1 MNCKKIFFISAIALI
16 GVIPASA
23 QKKSS
28 IHERS
33 HKNLMATRNN
43 TKENLQIVP
52 QNNFVE
58 LWDEPEPEP
67 DIYTEGWNSKR
78 VNPYNEADVP
88 FKAIIDVRN
97 YCIPVPGQVSS
108 NYGYRPKFGRMH
120 KGVDLHLNMNDTVY
134 AAFDGKVRL
143 TNYEA
148 KGYGN
153 YIILRHPNSLETVY
167 GHLNKILVKPD
178 QVVRAG
184 QAIGLGGTT
193 GRSTG
198 PHLHFETRYM
208 GYAIN
213 PQAIFD
219 FVNKTTHTDTYTFTK
234 NTYTQPRNF
243 APREMA
249 SKNEMRENPY
259 QPAEKQDSK
268 TTYTVRQGDTI
279 ASVARTN
286 GISKTRLLQLNNM
299 KSSDVLKVGQVLKV
313 K

>member
-1 MNCKKIFFISAIALI
+1 
-16 GVIPASA
+16 
-23 QKKSS
+23 
-28 IHERS
+28 
-33 HKNLMATRNN
+33 
-43 TKENLQIVP
+43 
-52 QNNFVE
+52 
-58 LWDEPEPEP
+58 
-67 DIYTEGWNSKR
+67 
-78 VNPYNEADVP
+78 
-88 FKAIIDVRN
+88 
-97 YCIPVPGQVSS
+97 
-108 NYGYRPKFGRMH
+108 
-120 KGVDLHLNMNDTVY
+120 
-134 AAFDGKVRL
+134 
-143 TNYEA
+143 
-148 KGYGN
+148 
-153 YIILRHPNSLETVY
+153 
-167 GHLNKILVKPD
+167 
-178 QVVRAG
+178 
-184 QAIGLGGTT
+184 
-193 GRSTG
+193 
-198 PHLHFETRYM
+198 M